1 MNSLSNLSR
10 KNLKVNK
17 LKNVLVIIAIMLST
31 CLITTIGILSY
42 SIQQMQIKQI
52 VAQTGDLHVEY
63 ENVSAKQVEMLK
75 NNKKLTSVNEY
86 IGLGFNSK
94 YIPYSIEMCYVDKST
109 GDTTDY
115 FRLKEGNWP
124 EKENDIAVPKWM
136 LEKMGVKAKIGEKVN
151 LSYSQEM
158 KKYKYEGKGEFVLCG
173 ILEDSE
179 LMRTELYKAIAVVSK
194 DYILK
199 NVKPEYRFNQVTA
212 KVKGRNISNTAYE
225 VGHSV
230 GLSDK
235 NISVNKMY
243 INALGLS
250 KDVLIP
256 AGIAGV
262 VVVLATVL
270 VIYNIFYIS
279 IKERITQFGLLSALG
294 ATKKQIRRLIFRE
307 GLMLSIIGIPGG
319 IILGHLLSLFIIPLI
334 PLNVKL
340 TLETSPYI
348 VVLSAFVSLVTVAM
362 SLRKPS
368 KVAAKV
374 SPIEAIRY
382 SGVELNS
389 RKKERKSKGIITL
402 RRLAYLNLWRSK
414 KRTITTI
421 VSMSLTGI
429 LFIVFFSM
437 FSSMKN
443 NPDNYITSDFEL
455 TSSRLT
461 LHGRDDGSDPLNK
474 DVLSKVKAIKG
485 IEKINILKHKELFT
499 ADKRIVNKVNNEVK
513 SDDMKN
519 FSEINCDFFGFDDS
533 ILEELKKNL
542 LQGEISKENLKNK
555 DEVVMVNYN
564 KDNHTTGN
572 PLKVGDKVILEDKN
586 ESNSIKREFTIAAIV
601 SYNTRWLGYTA
612 VGPQFITHEAAY
624 SKVLN
629 DNRIGKI
636 CIDINNE
643 SYKSIKKSLE
653 SISKGNDNA
662 IFFDRKEYKQ
672 KQDLEY
678 KGMGLAAVSLISI
691 IGLIGILNSIN
702 TMFTSIMARK
712 KEFGMMEAVGLSST
726 QLRKLLQIEGLY
738 YSGISIIVSVILGIS
753 LSYVLYL
760 NMEFA
765 KSSGYKLPF
774 IPIILVIMASI
785 CIQGVITYIGERSLR
800 KESVIDRVRYNE

>member
-17 LKNVLVIIAIMLST
+17 LKNMLVIIAIMLST

-42 SIQQMQIKQI
+42 SIQQMQIREI

-63 ENVSAKQVEMLK
+63 ENVSEKQVEMLK
-75 NNKKLTSVNEY
+75 NNKKLRSVDEY
-86 IGLGFNSK
+86 IGLGFNEEYK
-94 YIPYSIEMCYVDKST
+94 PYSIEMCYVDKST

-115 FRLKEGNWP
+115 FKLKEGRWP
-124 EKENDIAVPKWM
+124 EKEKDIVMPKWI
-136 LEKMGVKAKIGEKVN
+136 LEKMGVKPQIGEKVT
-151 LSYSQEM
+151 LSYSQDSKE
-158 KKYKYEGKGEFVLCG
+158 YKYEGKGEFVVSG
-173 ILEDSE
+173 ILDDGEFIRSQG
-179 LMRTELYKAIAVVSK
+179 YKALAIVSK

-199 NVKPEYRFNQVTA
+199 NVKPEYRFTQVSA

-225 VGHSV
+225 VGRSI
-230 GLSDK
+230 GLNDK
-235 NISVNKMY
+235 NINVNKMY

-256 AGIAGV
+256 AGIAGLV
-262 VVVLATVL
+262 VMLATVL

-279 IKERITQFGLLSALG
+279 IKERITQFGMLSALG
-294 ATKKQIRRLIFRE
+294 ATRKQIKRVIFKE
-307 GLMLSIIGIPGG
+307 GLILSFIGIPGG
-319 IILGHLLSLFIIPLI
+319 VVLGHLLTLFIIPLI

-348 VVLSAFVSLVTVAM
+348 VVLSGFISLVTVII

-368 KVAAKV
+368 KIASKV

-389 RKKERKSKGIITL
+389 KKKERKAKGIITL

-414 KRTITTI
+414 KRTIITI

-429 LFIVFFSM
+429 LFILFFSM
-437 FSSMKN
+437 FSSIKN
-443 NPDNYITSDFEL
+443 RPDTYVTSDFEL
-455 TSSRLT
+455 TSANLS

-474 DVLSKVKAIKG
+474 DVLDKVKAIKG
-485 IEKINILKHKELFT
+485 IEKVSILKHKQLYTIDEKILNKFNKEL
-499 ADKRIVNKVNNEVK
+499 KG
-513 SDDMKN
+513 SDRE
-519 FSEINCDFFGFDDS
+519 SIPEINCNFFGFDDS
-533 ILEELKKNL
+533 MLDELKKNL

-564 KDNHTTGN
+564 KDNHTNGN

-586 ESNSIKREFTIAAIV
+586 ENNSIKREFTIAAIV

-612 VGPQFITHEAAY
+612 VGPQFIIHEAAY
-624 SKVLN
+624 SKVFN

-643 SYKSIKKSLE
+643 SYKSVKKSLE
-653 SISKGNDNA
+653 SISKENDNA
-662 IFFDRKEYKQ
+662 IFFDRKDYKA
-672 KQDLEY
+672 KQDLEL
-678 KGMGLAAVSLISI
+678 KGMGLACVSLISI

-702 TMFTSIMARK
+702 TMFTSIMSRK

-738 YSGISIIVSVILGIS
+738 YSGISIIISVILGIS

-774 IPIILVIMASI
+774 IPVILVAMAFI
-785 CIQGVITYIGERSLR
+785 CIQGFITYIGERSMR